1 MTETERDV
9 AFCAHTIA
17 QDKTLVVPDTQED
30 PRFKSNPFVVGH
42 PHIRFYA
49 GVRLMIE
56 GFAVGTLCVSDNNP
70 NIQLRSN
77 TAIRAACKTCRVGT
91 TATRIQ

>member
-9 AFCAHTIA
+9 AFCAHAIA

-49 GVRLMIE
+49 GVRLNRRVCGGNAMC
-56 GFAVGTLCVSDNNP
+56 VG
-70 NIQLRSN
+70 
-77 TAIRAACKTCRVGT
+77 
-91 TATRIQ
+91 